1 MPLDEQ
7 VAALLEQLEAQ
18 RTPALYELDP
28 PTARA
33 VFKRLSLARNG
44 GAVVLPDGVVTRD
57 ESISVD
63 GRSIAVRTFA
73 PARDSGPAPVTVHA
87 HGGGWVVG
95 DLDTHAGQ
103 AADICART
111 GSVVVSVDYRLAPEH
126 PFPAAVEDVLAVAR
140 WVAGHAGQVG
150 GDPDRLGLAGDS
162 AGANIVAAVALEP
175 EVPPLTAQL
184 LVYPATDPT
193 MQAPSITANGAGY
206 FLEAKAMRWFW
217 DAYVPDAALHR
228 HHGVAVHRSARLA
241 TAPSTV
247 IVTAEFDPLRDEG
260 EEFAGRLQ
268 AAGVP
273 TTLRRFDGLVHG
285 FFGMGA
291 VVDRAADAIAWSC
304 AAYGKL
310 LR

>member
-1 MPLDEQ
+1 MPLDDQ
-7 VAALLEQLEAQ
+7 VAALLETLEAQ
-18 RTPALYELDP
+18 RNPPLHELDP

-44 GAVVLPDGVVTRD
+44 GEVVLPDAVTTCDRSVAVEGRD
-57 ESISVD
+57 
-63 GRSIAVRTFA
+63 IAVRIFT
-73 PARDSGPAPVTVHA
+73 PPHDGGPVPVTIHA

-103 AADICART
+103 AADICALS

-126 PFPAAVEDVLAVAR
+126 PFPAAVEDVAAVTR
-140 WVAGHAGQVG
+140 WVARHAEELG
-150 GDPDRLGLAGDS
+150 GDTDRLGLAGDS
-162 AGANIVAAVALEP
+162 AGANVVAAVALGGQ
-175 EVPPLTAQL
+175 VPLLSAQL

-193 MQAPSITANGAGY
+193 MQAPSVAANGAGY
-206 FLEAKAMRWFW
+206 FLEARAMRWFW
-217 DAYVPDAALHR
+217 DAYVPDAGLHR
-228 HHGVAVHRSARLA
+228 HPDVAVHCSPRLGA
-241 TAPSTV
+241 APPTV

-260 EEFAGRLQ
+260 EQLAGLLE

-304 AAYGKL
+304 AAYAKL